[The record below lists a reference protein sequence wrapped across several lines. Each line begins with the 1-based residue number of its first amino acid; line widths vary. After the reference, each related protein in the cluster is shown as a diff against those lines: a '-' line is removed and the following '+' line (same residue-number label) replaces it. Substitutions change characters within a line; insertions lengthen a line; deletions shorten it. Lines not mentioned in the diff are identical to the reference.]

1 MREVFEKLVSYFI
14 VITINE
20 LKCSIFSQSK
30 DEYTC
35 ANGNEGG

>member
-1 MREVFEKLVSYFI
+1 MREVFKNLVNYFI
-14 VITINE
+14 VIAINE

-35 ANGNEGG
+35 AKGNDGG